1 MGKRTSPR
9 ATTFSGAS
17 SRIMQSDAASK
28 RSAISARS
36 LDLARIAIAHPGTR
50 PAHTRHG
57 PLEHHRSLP
66 GPPVDARPDH
76 TITLRVTAS
85 GAASRAVRDYCK
97 ITAFL
102 HGCVATQHRNYDNTS
117 ARGSTERLCEADSVR
132 KVKRCVADH
141 CNTRNV
147 MPDPIPRRPQRR
159 AGAARRARATPWRGR
174 NANGHPHADAAHMR
188 HGTSSLRNRT
198 SEGAPTQSDTSPTSP
213 FVLPR
218 G

>member
-1 MGKRTSPR
+1 
-9 ATTFSGAS
+9 
-17 SRIMQSDAASK
+17 MQSDAASK

-85 GAASRAVRDYCK
+85 GAASRAVRDYC
-97 ITAFL
+97 IFTGWRL
-102 HGCVATQHRNYDNTS
+102 TQHRNYDNTS

-159 AGAARRARATPWRGR
+159 ASGDEARAGDAVGR
-174 NANGHPHADAAHMR
+174 NATWPSACRCGTHAPWHIIP
-188 HGTSSLRNRT
+188 
-198 SEGAPTQSDTSPTSP
+198 SEPNFRRCTNTIRYITNLAFCVAPGLKPGGPPLT
-213 FVLPR
+213 
-218 G
+218 

>member
-1 MGKRTSPR
+1 
-9 ATTFSGAS
+9 
-17 SRIMQSDAASK
+17 MQSDAASK

-117 ARGSTERLCEADSVR
+117 ARGNTERLYVR
-132 KVKRCVADH
+132 RIASENVKRCVADH

>member
-1 MGKRTSPR
+1 MP
-9 ATTFSGAS
+9 
-17 SRIMQSDAASK
+17 ASK

-85 GAASRAVRDYCK
+85 GAASRAVRGLPCK

-159 AGAARRARATPWRGR
+159 ASGEAGRRAPSGVMLR
-174 NANGHPHADAAHMR
+174 GHPHADAAHMR